1 MVTAKLFESNITFS
15 YCDLGRAIAY
25 LNDQFAV
32 DTLEIKVVQPR
43 SGISYLETFWIT
55 FHIG

>member
-1 MVTAKLFESNITFS
+1 MVTAELLRSSITFS
-15 YCDLGRAIAY
+15 YRDLSRAIAY

-43 SGISYLETFWIT
+43 TSV
-55 FHIG
+55 